1 MFEITEK
8 QISHDRLLGKVIENL
23 MEERLFGVAYQKT
36 RGTIEYDKREKELI
50 SLSNSIRDK
59 IGSEQRLFMRYE
71 ELSTLNENVLLQNI
85 YKKGFI
91 DGVELLNGILIE
103 GKTCPKLA

>member
-1 MFEITEK
+1 MST
-8 QISHDRLLGKVIENL
+8 SL
-23 MEERLFGVAYQKT
+23 MEERIFSVAYQKT

-59 IGSEQRLFMRYE
+59 IGSEQRLFMQYE

-85 YKKGFI
+85 YKQGFI